1 MNLALVIPSIQ
12 FESEWHSVIREFE
25 LAEEKIVPY
34 SLKLNFTDYPAY
46 LNRTQELSL
55 GINLDGRVQSDTYFL
70 VNTDINRILGAIN
83 LRYTLND
90 YLSKIGGHIGYGIRP
105 SERQKGYAKYMLLN
119 GLAICRNHGLSKVLI
134 TCDKLNIASAK
145 TMISC
150 GAILENEVTENDEII
165 QRYWI
170 HL

>member
-12 FESEWHSVIREFE
+12 LESEWHNVIREFE

-34 SLKLNFTDYPAY
+34 SLKLNLSDYQAY

-90 YLSKIGGHIGYGIRP
+90 YLAKIGGHIGYGIRP
-105 SERQKGYAKYMLLN
+105 SERQKGYAKTMLLN
-119 GLAICRNHGLSKVLI
+119 GLAICRNHGLKKVLI

-145 TMISC
+145 TMMSC